1 MNRGIYTT
9 SLGMSALQRGMDVT
23 ANNLANAS
31 TTGFKRDGLIFQ
43 DTLQREM
50 YANGGFGQSVG
61 KLGTG
66 AQPVEEYTVRESGTI
81 SLTNNPLDMA
91 ITSPNGMFAIK
102 VGDQTKYTR
111 DGAFVLD
118 EQRRLVTKNGYPVL
132 DPAGDEI
139 TIPAGKIQVENGGQ
153 IQVGGAAIGQVGVF
167 DLNPNSAFIKEG
179 DNLYSATN
187 GATAMDDAPIAA
199 SSLEASNVNAVG
211 SMLDM
216 IKIGRL
222 FELSQKN
229 IQGQD
234 ELLQRLI
241 SSLNE

>member
-9 SLGMSALQRGMDVT
+9 SLGMSSLQRGLDVT
-23 ANNLANAS
+23 ANNLANSS
-31 TTGFKRDGLIFQ
+31 TTGFKRDALIFQ

-50 YANGGFGQSVG
+50 YANGGLGQSVG

-66 AQPVEEYTVRESGTI
+66 ASPVEEYTVRETGSITGTG
-81 SLTNNPLDMA
+81 NPFDMA
-91 ITSPNGMFAIK
+91 IRTPNGMFAVK
-102 VGDQTKYTR
+102 VGNETRYTR
-111 DGAFVLD
+111 DGSFGLD
-118 EQRRLVTKNGYPVL
+118 SERRLVNKSGYPVL
-132 DPAGDEI
+132 DNNGDEI
-139 TIPAGKIQVENGGQ
+139 TLPAGQMTVENGGR
-153 IQVGGAAIGQVGVF
+153 ILLGGQPVAEVGVF
-167 DLNPNSAFIKEG
+167 DLNPNSRFEKVG
-179 DNLYSATN
+179 DNLYRATD
-187 GATAMDDAPIAA
+187 GATAMAESPIAA
-199 SSLEASNVNAVG
+199 SSLEASNVNAID

>member
-9 SLGMSALQRGMDVT
+9 SLGMTALQRGMDVT

-50 YANGGFGQSVG
+50 FASGGLGQSVG
-61 KLGTG
+61 KLGAG
-66 AQPVEEYTVRESGTI
+66 AQAVEEYTIRENGAIT
-81 SLTNNPLDMA
+81 LTSNPLDMA
-91 ITSPNGMFAIK
+91 ITTPNGMFAVK
-102 VGDQTKYTR
+102 VGNQVKYTR

-118 EQRRLVTKNGYPVL
+118 EQRRLVTKAGHPVL
-132 DPAGDEI
+132 DPNGDEI
-139 TIPAGKIQVENGGQ
+139 TIPAGVVQVENGGR
-153 IQVGGAAIGQVGVF
+153 IMVAGAPIGQVGVF
-167 DLNPNSAFIKEG
+167 DLNPDSAFIKEG
-179 DNLYSATN
+179 SNLFSATN
-187 GATAMDDAPIAA
+187 GVTPMDESPIAA
-199 SSLEASNVNAVG
+199 SSLESSNVNAVE

-229 IQGQD
+229 IQSQD

>member
-9 SLGMSALQRGMDVT
+9 SLGMTALQRGMDVT
-23 ANNLANAS
+23 SNNLANAS

-61 KLGTG
+61 RLGAG
-66 AQPVEEYTVRESGTI
+66 AQAVEEYSVRENGAV

-91 ITSPNGMFAIK
+91 ITTPKGMFAVR
-102 VGDQTKYTR
+102 VGNDVKYTR

-118 EQRRLVTKNGYPVL
+118 EQRRLVTKSGHPVL
-132 DPAGDEI
+132 DANGDEI
-139 TIPAGKIQVENGGQ
+139 TIPSGVVLVENGGR
-153 IQVGGAAIGQVGVF
+153 IMVGGAPVGQVGVF
-167 DLNPNSAFIKEG
+167 DVNPNSAFVKEG
-179 DNLYSATN
+179 NNLFTAT
-187 GATAMDDAPIAA
+187 GGVTPMDESPIAA
-199 SSLEASNVNAVG
+199 SSLESSNVNAVE

>member
-9 SLGMSALQRGMDVT
+9 SLGMSALQRGLDVT
-23 ANNLANAS
+23 TNNLANAS

-50 YANGGFGQSVG
+50 YANGGLGQSVG
-61 KLGTG
+61 KLGAG
-66 AQPVEEYTVRESGTI
+66 AQAVEEFTIREVGAITST
-81 SLTNNPLDMA
+81 SNPFDMA
-91 ITSPNGMFAIK
+91 IKTPNGMFAVK
-102 VGDQTKYTR
+102 VGNEVRYTR
-111 DGAFVLD
+111 DGSFGLD
-118 EQRRLVTKNGYPVL
+118 SERRLVNKSGYPVL
-132 DPAGDEI
+132 DNNGDEI
-139 TIPAGKIQVENGGQ
+139 TIPAGQMTVENGGR
-153 IQVGGAAIGQVGVF
+153 ILVGGQPMAEVGVY
-167 DLNPNSAFIKEG
+167 DLSPNSRFEKVGE
-179 DNLYSATN
+179 NLYRATD
-187 GATAMDDAPIAA
+187 GATAMAESPIAA
-199 SSLEASNVNAVG
+199 SSLEASNVNAID

-241 SSLNE
+241 SSLAE